1 MVNKPKEKYAYK
13 DLIIA
18 LLKKKKRNE
27 IKYLIQNYYNSLNV
41 RWKNYS

>member
-27 IKYLIQNYYNSLNV
+27 IK
-41 RWKNYS
+41 R